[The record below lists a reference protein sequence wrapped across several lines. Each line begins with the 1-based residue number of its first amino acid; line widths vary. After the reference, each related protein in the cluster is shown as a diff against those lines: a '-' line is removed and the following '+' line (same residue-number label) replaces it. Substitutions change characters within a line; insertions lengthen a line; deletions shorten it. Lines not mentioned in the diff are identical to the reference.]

1 MRCEVMWEWEESLF
15 QEVQTA
21 WDRGDNVH
29 GLGDMA
35 GRLKKVMVSLKRWSV
50 EKFGAVTKEIAV
62 LKAKIGDLSVK
73 IILQIR
79 KR

>member
-1 MRCEVMWEWEESLF
+1 
-15 QEVQTA
+15 
-21 WDRGDNVH
+21 
-29 GLGDMA
+29 MA
-35 GRLKKVMVSLKRWSV
+35 GRFKKVMVSLKRWSV